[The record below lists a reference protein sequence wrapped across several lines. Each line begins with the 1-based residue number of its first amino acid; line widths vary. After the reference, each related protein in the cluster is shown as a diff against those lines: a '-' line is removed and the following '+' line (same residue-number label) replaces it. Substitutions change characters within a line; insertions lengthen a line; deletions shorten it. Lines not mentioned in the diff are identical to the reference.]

1 MRRGE
6 VSSSV
11 GSGRGA
17 VDQVLSP
24 APERADIQRDH
35 DRRRGGEG
43 SDHRERD
50 AVLSQILALI
60 VDNEAGDGPSHF
72 LFLPAKP
79 SAYGRGNSLRQS
91 NLCADFWPRVTGTPQ
106 CNLARSSTH
115 ATKRSPSNAL
125 SLQSRGRR
133 SPPESHT
140 GSRAHEPLTRPLPWA
155 GEAQVEDRSPSA
167 QRPRSRSAQS
177 ASRA

>member
-1 MRRGE
+1 MGRGE
-6 VSSSV
+6 ASSSV

-17 VDQVLSP
+17 VDHVLSP

-50 AVLSQILALI
+50 AVLSQILASI
-60 VDNEAGDGPSHF
+60 VGNEAGDDPSHF

-79 SAYGRGNSLRQS
+79 SPYGRGNSLRQS

-115 ATKRSPSNAL
+115 ATNAPLDAL

-133 SPPESHT
+133 SRLKGQGHI
-140 GSRAHEPLTRPLPWA
+140 EPVTRPLPRA
-155 GEAQVEDRSPSA
+155 G
-167 QRPRSRSAQS
+167 
-177 ASRA
+177 